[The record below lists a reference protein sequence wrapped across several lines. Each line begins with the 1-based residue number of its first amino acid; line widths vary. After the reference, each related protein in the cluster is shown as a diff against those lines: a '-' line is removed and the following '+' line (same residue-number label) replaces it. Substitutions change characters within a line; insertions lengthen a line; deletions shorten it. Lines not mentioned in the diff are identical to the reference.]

1 MANSIAAQ
9 LEVIKSFVH
18 VDSQPLKRPFTRP
31 SLLFDP
37 KEAADIDIE
46 TIWSIGIQGL
56 EVLISSDERFQK
68 FKDELFSHRS
78 KELDRELMGMEENNQ
93 INVSISSYLR
103 VLSGFFLLPS
113 ALKTLE
119 YLIRRYKVHVY
130 NTEDIILCAL
140 PYHDTHAFVRIL
152 QILDTRNTKW
162 AFLDGVKVSGAP
174 PPRSVIVQQCICD
187 KGILDVLCDYAS
199 PRKKFQPSKHV
210 ISFCTAVF
218 FEVLGTSLT
227 VNDDIIKRILPFVVS
242 GLHPGVKGALD
253 HRAASFMIIG
263 LLVKKAALAPKLLN
277 SLMRSVAEVACE
289 AAKGS
294 TELQWFRLSLIVLI
308 NLVQSQKIDI
318 LPKKAT
324 EVLKEIRNL
333 AGTLLELSKE
343 FNVDNFLLVL
353 LDSLIDLSWSD
364 DCSQQA
370 LISILEKVPIQN
382 YVHHVVTKILSSCV
396 KLTQK
401 VSNLKFSMPGGW
413 VKKILI
419 VFNKRY
425 PSELR
430 RAVNQFLQDN
440 KVRSKKD
447 GSVYKIL
454 CKILDGNL
462 DSSLNM
468 SDSKIWLALHHPKSL
483 VDIQEALLRQLND
496 KDLTVVRAALSVN
509 GLPDVIGSPE
519 LFDALQKVL
528 RRCIDKLLLGSAE
541 NVSLTSDVA
550 ISCLKIAISYCH
562 GHTDHMKRTAAM
574 IFPLLLAL
582 PQTQSLNL
590 KAMRLVNEINW
601 PLYQTLAVAPD
612 GELTVSGS
620 LSSINLKTINIMAEN
635 FRIYPEDHIT
645 WFVENCSDLEL
656 SKTLFFLMLFQ
667 ALVLKPSSDD
677 FPAIFENVFPML
689 KAEWESLVSAGDFM
703 LEEFN
708 SEILDWDCSSI
719 LKFLD
724 TDLKSLNA
732 KLIVC
737 IFWKL
742 VAALMLAMPSDILRD
757 DNDKWVSWTK
767 DLFVC
772 FAASKFKHAFHEHLR
787 YLVAQ
792 CKISPPCLLSKF
804 FTEEGVPVEVQV
816 ESLRC
821 FAFLCSL
828 SLERCQFELLAEFPS
843 VLVPLA
849 SDNQDTRIAAMN
861 CIDGLCVLWSHLE
874 RSGRRNGSNATWSHF
889 LGELL
894 GLIDQQKTLILSDER
909 FLPSMFAS
917 MLGSTCHNILVPQNI
932 ENRFDQPTREK
943 ILGFILGSALKLSN
957 YGKLK
962 ILSLLK
968 GIGKGIVCVK
978 EVVSLLSLLLH
989 RRNQCF
995 NVLDEF
1001 SQKLS
1006 SIEIEMLCLLLE
1018 SCVMS
1023 SSSGG
1028 NDFEG
1033 HLLTALRLDS
1043 TSSGHPA
1050 YVQPCLTILRK
1061 LSRQFYGGLKNE
1073 VKEHLFHELLF
1084 LCCNANGEVQSSAR
1098 EAILRIDISFS
1109 TFGDMLDI
1117 ILERGSCINISESK
1131 KKKKLSVHAGDNI
1144 FRREKSFYILS
1155 SLLDVL
1161 LLKKD
1166 ITKRHM
1172 LISPLFKLLS
1182 RILSEEW
1189 LNDALFQEKGL
1200 TQPSL
1205 SEANRNAI
1213 CHVQQTL
1220 LIILEDIITSLGS
1233 TAPLK
1238 ENITN
1243 EINFNV
1249 LIVCAHSSKDV
1260 VTRNHVFSLLSAVAK
1275 AFPEEVFG
1283 HILDIVAVVGEST
1296 ITQIDGHSKHVFE
1309 DLISAIVPCWLSKTD
1324 DVKALLKIF
1333 MDTLPE
1339 VVEHRRL
1346 STVLYLL
1353 RTLGEDKSFASLLVL
1368 LFHSLVSREQT
1379 TLLNIK
1385 ALDALTFYT
1394 REWEYKLAVQICEQ
1408 YTSPTWVPALVMLL
1422 QQLGNEPLELF
1433 LAMQFTLHKLQDP
1446 EFLFKM
1452 ESGEDADIIQ
1462 KGLGEL
1468 MEQIVFLLQHVL
1480 SKKKQLK
1487 FPVLL
1492 RKELKEALRAAGRNI
1507 TLAMRPSAYF
1517 SSIIKLLRHE
1527 DKDVAEMALGLLCE
1541 TARNHKVVSSKSKEN
1556 KTRCSNPSFPW
1567 LNMNESDQKSFDK
1580 MCLEIV
1586 RVLDDP
1592 AEGSST
1598 SMKVA
1603 AVSALEVL
1611 ANSFPSNN
1619 LIFVLCLRSIARC
1632 ISWCNLVVASSCL
1645 RTTAA
1650 LVNVVG
1656 PKALA
1661 ELPHLMENMMRVSS
1675 ELFSNSDTKPQSM
1688 EPVSPVSKD
1697 LYLLSVLITLE
1708 VVVDK
1713 LGGFLNPY
1721 LSSIIDLLVLH
1732 PEYVSGRDT
1741 KLQSRASG
1749 LRKLLAE
1756 RIPVRLAL
1764 PPLLNVYPASLN
1776 AGDKSLEIMFDML
1789 ATLVGTMDRPSIV
1802 AFHGKIFDLC
1812 LLALD
1817 IRHQSPVSV
1826 HNVDAVERSVI
1837 NAMIALTMKL
1847 TESMFKPLF
1856 IKSIEWAES
1865 DVGEAASVG
1874 STDRAISFYGMVNKL
1889 AESHRSLF
1897 VPYFKHLLGSCVH
1910 HLGNAG
1916 DVKLLSRKNKKAK
1929 TQDDDSTKGSIVSIK
1944 SWHLRKLVLS
1954 CLHKCFLYD
1963 TGSTKF
1969 LDSSNF
1975 QMLLKPIV
1983 SQLVIEPPAS
1993 LDDTP
1998 SVQEVDD
2005 LLVVCIGQMAVT
2017 AGNDLLWKPLNHEVL
2032 MQTRS
2037 EKLRARML
2045 GLRIVKYLVE
2055 NLKEEYLVFLAE
2067 TIPFLGEL
2075 LEDVEPCV
2083 KSLAQEI
2090 LKEMESMSGESL
2102 RQYL

>member
-1 MANSIAAQ
+1 MASSIAAQ
-9 LEVIKSFVH
+9 LESIKSFVH

-31 SLLFDP
+31 SILFDP

-46 TIWSIGIQGL
+46 TIWSIGVQGL
-56 EVLISSDERFQK
+56 EVLISSDERFQNYK
-68 FKDELFSHRS
+68 NELFSHRS

-103 VLSGFFLLPS
+103 LLSGFFLLPS

-130 NTEDIILCAL
+130 NTEDLILCAL

-187 KGILDVLCDYAS
+187 KGVLDVLCDYAS

-218 FEVLGTSLT
+218 FEVLGTAMT
-227 VNDDIIKRILPFVVS
+227 INDDLIKRILPFVVS
-242 GLHPGVKGALD
+242 GLHHGVKGVLD

-263 LLVKKAALAPKLLN
+263 LIVKKAALAPKLLN
-277 SLMRSVAEVACE
+277 SLIRSVAELACE
-289 AAKGS
+289 VSKES

-318 LPKKAT
+318 LPKKT
-324 EVLKEIRNL
+324 IDILKETRNL
-333 AGTLLELSKE
+333 AGMLSELSKE
-343 FNVDNFLLVL
+343 FNADKFLLVL
-353 LDSLIDLSWSD
+353 MDSLIDLSWSD
-364 DCSQQA
+364 ECSHQA
-370 LISILEKVPIQN
+370 LISLLEKVLIKN

-396 KLTQK
+396 KLMQK
-401 VSNLKFSMPGGW
+401 VSDSKFSLPGGW

-430 RAVNQFLQDN
+430 GAVNQFLQDN
-440 KVRSKKD
+440 TVRSKKG

-454 CKILDGNL
+454 CKMLDGNV

-468 SDSKIWLALHHPKSL
+468 SDSKIWLALHHPKADVRCAMLADLNSSGILKSKEVVSESL
-483 VDIQEALLRQLND
+483 VDIREALLRQLND
-496 KDLTVVRAALSVN
+496 KDLTVVRAALSVD
-509 GLPDVIGSPE
+509 GLPDVIGSSE
-519 LFDALQKVL
+519 LFDALQNIL

-541 NVSLTSDVA
+541 NVSLTTDVA
-550 ISCLKIAISYCH
+550 VSCLKIAISYSH
-562 GHTDHMKRTAAM
+562 GHTDYIKRTAAM

-582 PQTQSLNL
+582 PQTQSLNF
-590 KAMRLVNEINW
+590 KAMRLVSELNW
-601 PLYQTLAVAPD
+601 PLYQTLAVASA

-620 LSSINLKTINIMAEN
+620 LSSINLKTIKSMAEN
-635 FRIYPEDHIT
+635 FRIYPQDHMT
-645 WFVENCSDLEL
+645 WFVENCSDLEW
-656 SKTLFFLMLFQ
+656 SKTLFFLVLFE
-667 ALVLKPSSDD
+667 ALTFTPSSDD
-677 FPAIFENVFPML
+677 FPEVFETTFPLL
-689 KAEWESLVSAGDFM
+689 KAEWESLVSAGDFI

-708 SEILDWDCSSI
+708 SEVLDWDCSLI

-724 TDLKSLNA
+724 SDLKSLNA

-742 VAALMLAMPSDILRD
+742 LSALISAMPSEILRD
-757 DNDKWVSWTK
+757 DNDKWVSWIK

-772 FAASKFKHAFHEHLR
+772 FAASKCKHAFHVHLH

-816 ESLRC
+816 ESLQC

-828 SLERCQFELLAEFPS
+828 SQERCQFELLAEFPS

-849 SDNQDTRIAAMN
+849 SDNQDARIAAMN

-874 RSGRRNGSNATWSHF
+874 RSGRRNGSNVTWNHF

-909 FLPSMFAS
+909 FLPAMFAS

-932 ENRFDQPTREK
+932 ENRFDQSTKEK

-978 EVVSLLSLLLH
+978 EVVSVLSLLLN

-995 NVLDEF
+995 NVLDN
-1001 SQKLS
+1001 STQKLS

-1028 NDFEG
+1028 NDFED

-1043 TSSGHPA
+1043 TTSGQPA
-1050 YVQPCLTILRK
+1050 YVQPCITVLRK
-1061 LSRQFYGGLKNE
+1061 LSGQFYKGLKNE

-1084 LCCNANGEVQSSAR
+1084 LCRNANGDVQSAAR

-1117 ILERGSCINISESK
+1117 ILQRGSCINISESK
-1131 KKKKLSVHAGDNI
+1131 KKKKLSVDAEDDI
-1144 FRREKSFYILS
+1144 FRRENSFYILS

-1182 RILSEEW
+1182 KILSEETV
-1189 LNDALFQEKGL
+1189 NDALFKEKGL
-1200 TQPSL
+1200 ALPSI
-1205 SEANRNAI
+1205 SEANLNAT
-1213 CHVQQTL
+1213 CHIQQTL
-1220 LIILEDIITSLGS
+1220 LIILEDIITSLDS
-1233 TAPLK
+1233 TSALK
-1238 ENITN
+1238 ENVTN
-1243 EINFNV
+1243 EINFSV
-1249 LIVCAHSSKDV
+1249 LIECAHSSKDV

-1296 ITQIDGHSKHVFE
+1296 ITQIDSHSKHVFE

-1333 MDTLPE
+1333 MDTLPA

-1346 STVLYLL
+1346 SIVLYLL
-1353 RTLGEDKSFASLLVL
+1353 RTLGEDKSLASFLAM

-1379 TLLNIK
+1379 TFLDIK
-1385 ALDALTFYT
+1385 VPDALTFYT
-1394 REWEYKLAVQICEQ
+1394 REWEYKLALQICDQ
-1408 YTSPTWVPALVMLL
+1408 YTSLTWIPALVVLL
-1422 QQLGNEPLELF
+1422 QQLGNDLGLFLELF
-1433 LAMQFTLHKLQDP
+1433 LAMHFTLHELQDP

-1452 ESGEDADIIQ
+1452 ESGKDADVIQ
-1462 KGLGEL
+1462 KGLGKL
-1468 MEQIVFLLQHVL
+1468 MEQIVFLLQLVF
-1480 SKKKQLK
+1480 SKRKQMK
-1487 FPVLL
+1487 FPVIL
-1492 RKELKEALRAAGRNI
+1492 RKELKETMRAVI
-1507 TLAMRPSAYF
+1507 KMLATRLLGFCARQQE
-1517 SSIIKLLRHE
+1517 IIKS
-1527 DKDVAEMALGLLCE
+1527 VA
-1541 TARNHKVVSSKSKEN
+1541 K
-1556 KTRCSNPSFPW
+1556 
-1567 LNMNESDQKSFDK
+1567 
-1580 MCLEIV
+1580 
-1586 RVLDDP
+1586 
-1592 AEGSST
+1592 
-1598 SMKVA
+1598 
-1603 AVSALEVL
+1603 
-1611 ANSFPSNN
+1611 
-1619 LIFVLCLRSIARC
+1619 C
-1632 ISWCNLVVASSCL
+1632 ISLCNLAVASSCL

-1650 LVNVVG
+1650 LINVLG

-1661 ELPHLMENMMRVSS
+1661 EIPHIMENMMKLPS
-1675 ELFSNSDTKPQSM
+1675 ELFSNLDIKGQKSM
-1688 EPVSPVSKD
+1688 ELISSVSKD
-1697 LYLLSVLITLE
+1697 SYLLSVLITLE

-1721 LSSIIDLLVLH
+1721 LPNIIDLLVLH
-1732 PEYVSGRDT
+1732 PEYISGMDA
-1741 KLQSRASG
+1741 KVESRANG

-1756 RIPVRLAL
+1756 RIPVRLVL
-1764 PPLLNVYPASLN
+1764 PPLLKVYPASIN

-1789 ATLVGTMDRPSIV
+1789 ATLVGTMDRSSVV
-1802 AFHGKIFDLC
+1802 AFHRKIFDLC

-1817 IRHQSPVSV
+1817 LRHQSPVSV
-1826 HNVDAVERSVI
+1826 HDIDAVEKV
-1837 NAMIALTMKL
+1837 
-1847 TESMFKPLF
+1847 
-1856 IKSIEWAES
+1856 
-1865 DVGEAASVG
+1865 
-1874 STDRAISFYGMVNKL
+1874 
-1889 AESHRSLF
+1889 
-1897 VPYFKHLLGSCVH
+1897 
-1910 HLGNAG
+1910 
-1916 DVKLLSRKNKKAK
+1916 
-1929 TQDDDSTKGSIVSIK
+1929 
-1944 SWHLRKLVLS
+1944 
-1954 CLHKCFLYD
+1954 
-1963 TGSTKF
+1963 
-1969 LDSSNF
+1969 
-1975 QMLLKPIV
+1975 
-1983 SQLVIEPPAS
+1983 
-1993 LDDTP
+1993 
-1998 SVQEVDD
+1998 
-2005 LLVVCIGQMAVT
+2005 
-2017 AGNDLLWKPLNHEVL
+2017 
-2032 MQTRS
+2032 
-2037 EKLRARML
+2037 
-2045 GLRIVKYLVE
+2045 
-2055 NLKEEYLVFLAE
+2055 
-2067 TIPFLGEL
+2067 
-2075 LEDVEPCV
+2075 
-2083 KSLAQEI
+2083 
-2090 LKEMESMSGESL
+2090 
-2102 RQYL
+2102 